1 MKYTTLIIS
10 LLFMCNLSAQ
20 DYRFNVELAEDSTFT
35 LQVIEDLSDTR
46 AKIEQ
51 YAGLDSAAL
60 QNRLYAD
67 INAAYE
73 RIARLEREI
82 DDNNRQRSQLLFA
95 LRSVDLDNYALDTR
109 ARLDSFY
116 VAPRWTY
123 ASSAGARE
131 ELTTL
136 YREGNTTIMRD
147 AENTNVATII
157 PLSPNNIIYRFLP
170 IGTNDVE
177 MFSNNSQTYTG
188 VDSAG
193 VRHVLI
199 RRRQ

>member
-1 MKYTTLIIS
+1 MKYTILFLLTLFTCS
-10 LLFMCNLSAQ
+10 LSAQ

-60 QNRLYAD
+60 QNRLYSD

-82 DDNNRQRSQLLFA
+82 DDNNRLRSQLLSA
-95 LRSVDLDNYALDTR
+95 LRSVDLDNYIIDTR

-116 VAPRWTY
+116 VADSWIYRT
-123 ASSAGARE
+123 SSGVNE
-131 ELTTL
+131 ILTTL
-136 YREGNTTIMRD
+136 YREGNVTGFVDTTD
-147 AENTNVATII
+147 AEIARIV
-157 PLSPNNIIYRFLP
+157 PFSPNNILVRFLP
-170 IGTNDVE
+170 IGTYDVDLYSNDSRLYVG
-177 MFSNNSQTYTG
+177 TG
-188 VDSAG
+188 PDG
-193 VRHVLI
+193 VRHI
-199 RRRQ
+199 FRKR

>member
-20 DYRFNVELAEDSTFT
+20 DYRFNVELAEDSTFK

-82 DDNNRQRSQLLFA
+82 DDNNRLRSQLLFA
-95 LRSVDLDNYALDTR
+95 LRSVDLDNYIIDTR

-116 VAPRWTY
+116 VADSWIYRT
-123 ASSAGARE
+123 SAGVNE
-131 ELTTL
+131 VLTTL
-136 YREGNTTIMRD
+136 YREGNVTGFVDTTD
-147 AENTNVATII
+147 AEIARIV
-157 PLSPNNIIYRFLP
+157 PFSPNNILVRFLP
-170 IGTNDVE
+170 IGTYDVDLYSND
-177 MFSNNSQTYTG
+177 SRLYIGTG
-188 VDSAG
+188 PDG
-193 VRHVLI
+193 VRHI
-199 RRRQ
+199 FRKR

>member
-20 DYRFNVELAEDSTFT
+20 DYRFNVEIAEDSTFT

-60 QNRLYAD
+60 QSRLYSD

-73 RIARLEREI
+73 RIARLQREI
-82 DDNNRQRSQLLFA
+82 DENNRLRGQLLSA
-95 LRSVDLDNYALDTR
+95 LRSVDLDNYIIDTR

-116 VAPRWTY
+116 VADSWIYRT
-123 ASSAGARE
+123 SAGVNE
-131 ELTTL
+131 VLTTL
-136 YREGNTTIMRD
+136 YRKGNVTGFVDTTDTEIARI
-147 AENTNVATII
+147 V
-157 PLSPNNIIYRFLP
+157 PFSPNNILVRFLP
-170 IGTNDVE
+170 IGTYDVDLYSND
-177 MFSNNSQTYTG
+177 SRLYIGTG
-188 VDSAG
+188 PDG
-193 VRHVLI
+193 VRHVF
-199 RRRQ
+199 RKR